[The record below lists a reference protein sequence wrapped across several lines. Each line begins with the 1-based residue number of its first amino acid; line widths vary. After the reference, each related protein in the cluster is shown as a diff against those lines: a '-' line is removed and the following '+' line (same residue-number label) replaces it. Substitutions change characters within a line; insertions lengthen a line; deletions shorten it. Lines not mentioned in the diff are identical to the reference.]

1 MPSIPQRYRAIM
13 RPAAAAMEPYDPQAA
28 DVRINLSANENTHG
42 LGPVLRLEVDRALA
56 DVVTNRYP
64 DPLAGDLRRAIAQV
78 EGVDPSC
85 VILGNGGDELIFNL
99 FLAFCDDGSRVL
111 TCPPTFAVYG
121 IYAELVGA
129 QVVEVPR
136 DPATFEVRA
145 REVVEVAASARVVC
159 LTSPNNPTG
168 TLVDP
173 ALVREVCAA
182 CPGIVLA
189 DEAYMEFAPTGSSA
203 RPLLDE
209 CDNLVILHTF
219 SKAFCLAGAR
229 VGYVLANPGI
239 ISALAAVRQP
249 YSVSSLD
256 QAAALAVMGRRDAMA
271 PVITSIMDQRELV
284 REELAKLPGATVWP
298 SAANFLFVRLPRAHE
313 VWERLRDE
321 HSILVRDFSA
331 NPACPD
337 CLRITVGTPGEN
349 AAVIKALSQLVKE

>member
-1 MPSIPQRYRAIM
+1 
-13 RPAAAAMEPYDPQAA
+13 
-28 DVRINLSANENTHG
+28 
-42 LGPVLRLEVDRALA
+42 LGAR
-56 DVVTNRYP
+56 
-64 DPLAGDLRRAIAQV
+64 
-78 EGVDPSC
+78 
-85 VILGNGGDELIFNL
+85 
-99 FLAFCDDGSRVL
+99 
-111 TCPPTFAVYG
+111 
-121 IYAELVGA
+121 
-129 QVVEVPR
+129 VVEVPR
-136 DPATFEVRA
+136 DPNTFEVRA
-145 REVVEVAASARVVC
+145 REVVEAASSARVVC

-173 ALVREVCAA
+173 EPVREVCAA

-189 DEAYMEFAPTGSSA
+189 DEAYMEFAAPGASA

-209 CDNLVILHTF
+209 CDNLVVLHTF

-271 PVITSIMDQRELV
+271 PVITSIVDQRELV

-298 SAANFLFVRLPRAHE
+298 SAANFLFVRLPLAHE

-331 NPACPD
+331 KPGLQD
-337 CLRITVGTPGEN
+337 CLRVTVGRPEDN
-349 AAVIKALSQLVKE
+349 DALLGALGTLLG